1 MLFED
6 FLGDMNGKISSKGE
20 FYVHPEAYGV
30 GSFKELDIEDK
41 SHRDCLHY
49 YYQCDM
55 TQLVQLITQAK
66 QQDQAAGFLLPD
78 FLTSKI
84 QYRTFKN
91 I

>member
-6 FLGDMNGKISSKGE
+6 FLGDMVFVVKDV
-20 FYVHPEAYGV
+20 YVHPEAYGV

-49 YYQCDM
+49 YPRCDM

-66 QQDQAAGFLLPD
+66 QQDQAAGFLFPD

-84 QYRTFKN
+84 IYMPFKN